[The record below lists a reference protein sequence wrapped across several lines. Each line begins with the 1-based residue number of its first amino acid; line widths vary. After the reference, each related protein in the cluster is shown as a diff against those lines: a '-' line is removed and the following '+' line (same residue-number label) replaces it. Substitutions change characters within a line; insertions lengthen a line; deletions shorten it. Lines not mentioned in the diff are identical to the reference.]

1 MDGTPVR
8 CGASRVTVDR
18 SLPGEI
24 AAYGRGISHHAFY
37 WGAELMLITTVEGAV
52 TAFSLANPK
61 ELEWARLSQRILAL
75 NAAIWHNWL
84 INAPVKR
91 SLS

>member
-1 MDGTPVR
+1 MSRWHPPALLRTETRVR

-24 AAYGRGISHHAFY
+24 AAYGRDISHHAFY
-37 WGAELMLITTVEGAV
+37 WGAELMLITTAEG
-52 TAFSLANPK
+52 
-61 ELEWARLSQRILAL
+61 RILAL
-75 NAAIWHNWL
+75 NAAIWHNRL

-91 SLS
+91 ALIAYDH